1 MPMNRVSQLSMP
13 ERAQLPK
20 IASVVFVV
28 SPHPFEDVHVG
39 ITKFL
44 RDAPL
49 KGGGIK
55 KRLY

>member
-1 MPMNRVSQLSMP
+1 MP